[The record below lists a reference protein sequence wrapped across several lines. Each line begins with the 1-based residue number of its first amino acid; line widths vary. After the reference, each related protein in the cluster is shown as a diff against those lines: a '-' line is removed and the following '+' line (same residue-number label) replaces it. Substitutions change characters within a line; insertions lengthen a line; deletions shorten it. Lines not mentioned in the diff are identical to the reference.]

1 MLIKKAALCLA
12 VALLAASPAAAQ
24 NAPMAG
30 PAGDPLQF
38 WQGYGIGTYV
48 IVGGLVFVVVLGGLQ
63 LVGGDDSSPTPTPA
77 PPAAGSTVSTD

>member
-1 MLIKKAALCLA
+1 MLMKKLALCLA
-12 VALLAASPAAAQ
+12 VVLLATSPAVAQ

-38 WQGYGIGTYV
+38 WEGYGIGTYV
-48 IVGGLVFVVVLGGLQ
+48 IVGGLVFVVVFGGLQ

-77 PPAAGSTVSTD
+77 PPPAGSTTSTS